1 MESEEL
7 DTASYAPES
16 PDLSGATPYG
26 PEDVHPQHQAY
37 RGSISLHSPFTPLD
51 SKSPFGSISD
61 PPRRT
66 SYFDRQ
72 PTPVQQDLAMKD
84 EDDHDYFPTQSAPR
98 PASRP
103 RRTKAEA
110 QDVGNGNTAGDVEV
124 RTKFPVARIKRIM
137 QADEDVGKVA
147 QVTPVV
153 VCTFHQS
160 CCFFLLADFFRSQG
174 ARAVHDIHRHQG
186 SW

>member
-1 MESEEL
+1 MESEQL

-26 PEDVHPQHQAY
+26 PEDVHPQHQNY

-51 SKSPFGSISD
+51 SKSPFGSISG
-61 PPRRT
+61 PPSRT
-66 SYFDRQ
+66 SYFEPQ
-72 PTPVQQDLAMKD
+72 STSVQHESAMKD
-84 EDDHDYFPTQSAPR
+84 DDDHDYFPAQSAPR

-103 RRTKAEA
+103 RRIKAEA
-110 QDVGNGNTAGDVEV
+110 QDVGNGNSSTTAGEVEV

-153 VCTFHQS
+153 VCMFYPPCLVETF
-160 CCFFLLADFFRSQG
+160 C
-174 ARAVHDIHRHQG
+174 
-186 SW
+186 